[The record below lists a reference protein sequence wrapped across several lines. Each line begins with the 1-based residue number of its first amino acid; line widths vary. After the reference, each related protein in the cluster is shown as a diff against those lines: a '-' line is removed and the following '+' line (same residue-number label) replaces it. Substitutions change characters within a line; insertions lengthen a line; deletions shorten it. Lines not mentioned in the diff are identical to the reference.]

1 MSQLEDLAF
10 DQAIRLIE
18 HQRDAVGAV
27 RERVG
32 SLLAGASIATS
43 FLGSAALEQTD
54 GLDGWSWTAIVLF
67 GVTVTGSI
75 FVLWA
80 RRGWEFGLDPAEI
93 LAESEGADIGQ
104 VKLAMTAWMDDYYDR
119 NGARLDRMILAFNLA
134 ALGLGLEVGA
144 WLAAIVW
151 G

>member
-1 MSQLEDLAF
+1 MSDLEDLAF
-10 DQAIRLIE
+10 DQAVRLIE

-43 FLGSAALEQTD
+43 FLGSAALEQPH
-54 GLDGWSWTAIVLF
+54 GLDGWSWVAIGLF
-67 GVTVTGSI
+67 GVTVAGSI

-93 LAESEGADIGQ
+93 LEEGEKTDVPH
-104 VKLAMTAWMDDYYDR
+104 VKLAMTAWMDDYYGR
-119 NGARLDRMILAFNLA
+119 NGTKLDWIILVFNIA